1 MVTHLVDKIVCK
13 YAVIKRRGATGKLY
27 RSPRIYLPTKLTE
40 DSSFPFRE
48 GEQVYVRIVD
58 RRLIIERLPKRIR
71 EILVGEQVSAEIAP
85 SSADREST

>member
-1 MVTHLVDKIVCK
+1 LVDKIVCK
-13 YAVIKRRGATGKLY
+13 YAVTKRRGATGAVY

-40 DSSFPFRE
+40 DSSFPFKD

-71 EILVGEQVSAEIAP
+71 DSLMGEQLSAETVP
-85 SSADREST
+85 SETDRELA